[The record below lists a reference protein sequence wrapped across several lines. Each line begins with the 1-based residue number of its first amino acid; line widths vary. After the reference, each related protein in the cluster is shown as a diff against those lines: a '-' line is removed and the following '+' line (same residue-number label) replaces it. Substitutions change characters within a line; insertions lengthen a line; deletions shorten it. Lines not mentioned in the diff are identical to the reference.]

1 MINTNKERR
10 YPMSKKRAN
19 PYREGSKYANVFND
33 MRSAKQSGVS
43 KQELKD
49 AGHRSFDIDVVL
61 SPKADSRG
69 SISAQGHKY
78 FCEAKRKDGVKRF
91 VLRWR
96 KEELE
101 PKKRNVIVKVKQ
113 EKIASKTEETPEET
127 VSTQEAAEVAV

>member
-1 MINTNKERR
+1 
-10 YPMSKKRAN
+10 MSKKRPN
-19 PYREGSKYANVFND
+19 PYRESSKYASVFND
-33 MRSAKQSGVS
+33 MRNAKQKGVS

-78 FCEAKRKDGVKRF
+78 FCETKRKDGVKRF

-101 PKKRNVIVKVKQ
+101 PKKRNTVSKVKQ
-113 EKIASKTEETPEET
+113 QKVASKTEEAPEET
-127 VSTQEAAEVAV
+127 VLTKETAEA